1 MMAFIPKSAD
11 FIVFIHILCIILFFE
26 VIQFFTPKWIVLSG
40 FQVASQYCICN
51 AERLFYFVWYNG
63 WKQLLYS
70 GGYYGSLQR
79 QKRNMVYFCSIQ
91 KLGRRNKKKNETGIF
106 YKTRDIRL
114 GTRVYCQKY
123 WKSSLS
129 AVQWAPWRQLQP
141 WRSAGSGCRRPSC
154 FFRFFSR
161 LLPQKRSC
169 ETGNYIVRNVIYN
182 SAIGDVSAGGNR
194 CWNSFVFN
202 VQSSLNE

>member
-1 MMAFIPKSAD
+1 
-11 FIVFIHILCIILFFE
+11 
-26 VIQFFTPKWIVLSG
+26 
-40 FQVASQYCICN
+40 
-51 AERLFYFVWYNG
+51 
-63 WKQLLYS
+63 
-70 GGYYGSLQR
+70 
-79 QKRNMVYFCSIQ
+79 MVYFCSIQ

-129 AVQWAPWRQLQP
+129 AVQWAPWWQLQP

-169 ETGNYIVRNVIYN
+169 ETGNYIVRNVMYN
-182 SAIGDVSAGGNR
+182 SAIGDASAGVKR

-202 VQSSLNE
+202 AQSSLKWVRAVRKTGGLSIKKPKKTIKTSFRKWYFPALTDSLIQLSTYIF